1 MPPELLPS
9 TLRLRAVR
17 RSPGTGA
24 RLLVLL
30 VLLVATATSALL
42 RLWQVASRLP
52 LIILL
57 RLHLVLVKLQRHNL
71 LRYGCM
77 SSSSPPAC
85 NQSRR
90 LEPSNRKAVDGRLAE
105 PHPQGSD
112 PPARASTSLELDC
125 SATTCH
131 VRATVPTLS
140 LQPKLWLT
148 GAIVRERRSCSLKY
162 PTLHLSDRSS

>member
-1 MPPELLPS
+1 MNE
-9 TLRLRAVR
+9 AAAYD
-17 RSPGTGA
+17 SPGGSQPNPPIPTRNNFA
-24 RLLVLL
+24 K
-30 VLLVATATSALL
+30 TAPPPS
-42 RLWQVASRLP
+42 SF
-52 LIILL
+52 
-57 RLHLVLVKLQRHNL
+57 L